1 MRPIRRQSL
10 LSPRHR
16 SGLQRARLVF
26 GRFLQTAS
34 VRGGQRRADIL
45 QPFCI
50 GDAPATGKFI
60 QLADSKNRFTE
71 RLTRAFESRIESALL
86 RQTRRRL
93 SLAHFPLLIRIDLF

>member
-1 MRPIRRQSL
+1 MVPASL
-10 LSPRHR
+10 
-16 SGLQRARLVF
+16 
-26 GRFLQTAS
+26 LQTAS
-34 VRGGQRRADIL
+34 VRGGQRRADAL

-60 QLADSKNRFTE
+60 QLADAKNRFTE

-93 SLAHFPLLIRIDLF
+93 SLAHFLLLIRMIQ